1 MNQTSRARA
10 SRLKVLAVL
19 SLFALPLLV
28 SWVMVT
34 WRVGIPEQRT
44 AHGNLAPDIPALA
57 SWPVDGEYAPTLVGD
72 WVLAF
77 DCGARCEALADQ
89 WWRLH
94 RALGREAP
102 RVSRL
107 RVGGVAEALPGET
120 VVHWA
125 GRPSWHAADH
135 LWVLDPRGIPVLA
148 YGPEVS
154 PRDVLDDV
162 NRLLRMNPEVLRR
175 DEARLAGRSSQAGQ

>member
-1 MNQTSRARA
+1 MSQTSRARS

-28 SWVMVT
+28 AWTMVT

-44 AHGNLAPDIPALA
+44 AHGELAPDLPSLAAWPLDAELAPAVA
-57 SWPVDGEYAPTLVGD
+57 GD

-77 DCGARCEALADQ
+77 DCGARCPDLADQ

-107 RVGGVAEALPGET
+107 RLGGEAEALPGET
-120 VVHWA
+120 VAQWQETPVWRA
-125 GRPSWHAADH
+125 PDH
-135 LWVLDPRGIPVLA
+135 LWVLDPRGVPVLA

-175 DEARLAGRSSQAGQ
+175 DETHLAER

>member
-1 MNQTSRARA
+1 MSQTSRARA
-10 SRLKVLAVL
+10 SRLKVLALL

-28 SWVMVT
+28 AWAMVT

-44 AHGNLAPDIPALA
+44 AHGDLAPDLPALA
-57 SWPVDGEYAPTLVGD
+57 AWPLEGEHAAGLGGD

-77 DCGARCEALADQ
+77 DCGDQCAALADQ

-107 RVGGVAEALPGET
+107 RVGGEASALPGEA
-120 VVHWA
+120 VAHWTEHPA
-125 GRPSWHAADH
+125 WHAPDH
-135 LWVLDPRGIPVLA
+135 LWVLDPRGVPVLA

-154 PRDVLDDV
+154 ARDVLDDL

-175 DEARLAGRSSQAGQ
+175 DEPRLAGR

>member
-1 MNQTSRARA
+1 MSQTSRARA
-10 SRLKVLAVL
+10 SRLKVLAL
-19 SLFALPLLV
+19 ISLFALPLLV
-28 SWVMVT
+28 AWAMLT
-34 WRVGIPEQRT
+34 WQVGIPEQRT
-44 AHGNLAPDIPALA
+44 AHGHLAPDIPALSA
-57 SWPVDGEYAPTLVGD
+57 WPMDDEHAPALAGV

-77 DCGARCEALADQ
+77 DCGARCDALSDQ

-102 RVSRL
+102 RVGRL
-107 RVGGVAEALPGET
+107 RVGGEAEALPGER
-120 VVHWA
+120 VAQWV
-125 GRPSWHAADH
+125 GRPAWHASDH
-135 LWVLDPRGIPVLA
+135 LWVLDPRGVPVLA

-175 DEARLAGRSSQAGQ
+175 EEPSLAGR

>member
-1 MNQTSRARA
+1 MSRPHPIRHP
-10 SRLKVLAVL
+10 RLKLLAL
-19 SLFALPLLV
+19 MALFALPLLV
-28 SWVMVT
+28 AWIMVSW
-34 WRVGIPEQRT
+34 RIGIPGERT
-44 AHGNLAPDIPALA
+44 AHGDLVPDIPTLA
-57 SWPVDGEYAPTLVGD
+57 EWPLAETVPDHVHGD

-77 DCGARCEALADQ
+77 DCAARCEALADQ

-107 RVGGVAEALPGET
+107 RIGGEASALPGEA
-120 VVHWA
+120 VAHWTE
-125 GRPSWHAADH
+125 RPAWHAPDH
-135 LWVLDPRGIPVLA
+135 LWVLDPRGVPVLA

-162 NRLLRMNPEVLRR
+162 NRLLRMNPEGLRR
-175 DEARLAGRSSQAGQ
+175 DERELARR

>member
-1 MNQTSRARA
+1 MSQTSRARA

-19 SLFALPLLV
+19 LLFALPLLV
-28 SWVMVT
+28 AWIMVT

-44 AHGNLAPDIPALA
+44 AHGDLAPDLPALA
-57 SWPVDGEYAPTLVGD
+57 AWPLDGEHAPGLSGD

-77 DCGARCEALADQ
+77 DCGTQCEALADQ

-107 RVGGVAEALPGET
+107 RVGGEAEALPGEA
-120 VVHWA
+120 VAQWREA
-125 GRPSWHAADH
+125 PAWHVPDH
-135 LWVLDPRGIPVLA
+135 LWVLDPRGVPVLA
-148 YGPEVS
+148 YGSEVS

-162 NRLLRMNPEVLRR
+162 NRLLRMNPETLRR
-175 DEARLAGRSSQAGQ
+175 DEASLAGR